1 MRQWALEVA
10 LAVSCGYLENGLEGQ
25 EQRPTGWAGASRPRQ
40 GGASIL
46 AMTTPGPGDQPA
58 GRVQVCGR
66 LDPQAVGTA
75 PFQLRNQNP
84 NRNNGLQRHPASL
97 TGLVGVWLWSLGLK
111 PPALVGQGSVL
122 PSPGLKHSS
131 AQVVPT
137 APSSG
142 SHCFRVP
149 RDAEWVWPAPEPA
162 GSRDF
167 PVARPSPT

>member
-46 AMTTPGPGDQPA
+46 AMTTPGSGDQPA

-84 NRNNGLQRHPASL
+84 NRNNRLQRHPASL

-111 PPALVGQGSVL
+111 APSAGGPGQHPTQPWAQTQL
-122 PSPGLKHSS
+122 SPGGAKHTLIWESLLQS
-131 AQVVPT
+131 A
-137 APSSG
+137 
-142 SHCFRVP
+142 
-149 RDAEWVWPAPEPA
+149 
-162 GSRDF
+162 
-167 PVARPSPT
+167 